1 METPFSFAPLW
12 RIRTQQGTIMNYK
25 NYITSLIASIAILSL
40 SSCSTVSKLTKKPEP
55 LAQTQDT
62 AQAQTIPS
70 PHAITAQSLRAERLD
85 KVMTDLVDS
94 GKVAGLSILVFEDGK
109 ESYYNA
115 AGLRD
120 RKANIPMSRDAVGR
134 YYSMTKPIVGVGLM
148 MLVEDGKVALDDPSA
163 KYLPE
168 FAHMKVYAGQ
178 NDKDQPIVVNASR
191 PITIRDLMRHTS
203 GFTYGF
209 ITPTPVDAMYMRAN
223 LLSFDQTTTEF
234 SHKLAK
240 LPLAAQP
247 GEKFIYGLSID
258 VLGHLIEVVSGQS
271 LGDYLA
277 EHIFTPLGMTHT
289 GFTVKDEDRDR
300 FSPVYTVTED
310 GLVRMFDGMPDLP
323 FEIDAPFLKG
333 KPFQSGGGGLVSTLD
348 DYAKFTLM
356 MRAHGGDLISA
367 QSHAQMITDQ
377 MAGINKSWLGADTG
391 FGLTMAIK
399 TGDPLADAIPIPK
412 GSYYWGGMAGTYFWI
427 DPANDLI
434 FIMQMQMIS
443 RAENDNRDRV
453 ARAVYG
459 IK

>member
-1 METPFSFAPLW
+1 MK
-12 RIRTQQGTIMNYK
+12 YK
-25 NYITSLIASIAILSL
+25 NYITGLVATIAVLGI
-40 SSCSTVSKLTKKPEP
+40 SSCSTLSKITNKQKSP
-55 LAQTQDT
+55 AQTQET
-62 AQAQTIPS
+62 TEAPAIPS
-70 PHAITAQSLRAERLD
+70 PVAITAQTLRGERLD
-85 KVMTDLVDS
+85 KVMTSLIDS
-94 GKVAGLSILVFEDGK
+94 GKVAGLSILVLEDGT

-120 RKANIPMSRDAVGR
+120 RENKTPMSREAVGR

-148 MLVEDGKVALDDPSA
+148 MLLEDGKVALDDPIA

-168 FAHMKVYAGQ
+168 FTQVRVYAGQ
-178 NDKDQPIVVNASR
+178 TDTGRPTTVSTNR

-209 ITPTPVDAMYMRAN
+209 ISQTPVDIMYLKGG
-223 LLSFDQTTTEF
+223 LLSFDQTTREF

-247 GEKFIYGLSID
+247 GEKFIYGMSTD

-271 LGDYLA
+271 LGDYLD
-277 EHIFTPLGMTHT
+277 ERIFTPLGMTHT
-289 GFTVKDEDRDR
+289 GFKVKDADRDI

-310 GLVRMFDGMPDLP
+310 GLARMFDGMPDLP

-356 MRAHGGDLISA
+356 MRARGGDLISA
-367 QSHAQMITDQ
+367 QSYAQMTNDQ

-399 TGDPLADAIPIPK
+399 TGDPLPDALPIPK

-443 RAENDNRDRV
+443 RAENDIRNRV
-453 ARAVYG
+453 AHAVYG
-459 IK
+459 TK